1 MSSVLGI
8 TLAKPVQGKADQTSS
23 PSTTKVKAAT
33 SGATSEVSSI
43 STITANSATNVS
55 SATHQFSTA
64 TTTSQQ
70 ASSATSNISTT
81 TASKQISKSTT
92 GKLNSNETAT
102 TSNSAATSVAS
113 TAPYIP
119 AKSNVSFTDNIK
131 STIANTPTTVAAPAI
146 PSHST
151 QFIDDSAPITSPTP
165 VTTNSIHVRPFTV
178 HSSFS
183 FKPGQFLRF
192 TLPNVALL
200 RDDVEQGVPNY
211 VKNFFI
217 AIKPGAM
224 IGWSQY
230 HILPSISGAQALL
243 ESGWGKSTLSVQGH
257 NLFGIKGSYHGHSI
271 EMPTTEYLN
280 GEDVTIEATF
290 RKYPDWATSIVD
302 HGAFL
307 NQNSRYRNL
316 LGVKNY
322 STVAWDLQ
330 NDGYATA
337 PNYATSLINA
347 IQDYDLQE
355 WDQEAFTGNT
365 GSTTT
370 TTGNHR
376 SGTYTFIQNSNIR
389 TEPSLFAPIIGVYY
403 LGDVVNYTGQ
413 IKAEGYTWLQYLAST
428 GAIHYVALP
437 STVSIPS
444 TSTYTPTNPMRNVS
458 GTYTFTENTNIRTAP
473 SLSAPVVGTYYP
485 GDSVT
490 YTGQVNAEGYIW
502 LQYLSGSGNTRYVAM
517 SGTSE
522 QYNTNNI
529 SGTFTFT
536 QQTNIRTAPSTS
548 ASIVGVY
555 YPGDSVIYNAQITA
569 DGYTW
574 LQYISGSGTLRY
586 AVM

>member
-1 MSSVLGI
+1 MKKWSTYNKNTSHKIVELSSIVVMSSVLGI
-8 TLAKPVQGKADQTSS
+8 ILAKPVQGKADQTSS

-243 ESGWGKSTLSVQGH
+243 ESG
-257 NLFGIKGSYHGHSI
+257 
-271 EMPTTEYLN
+271 
-280 GEDVTIEATF
+280 
-290 RKYPDWATSIVD
+290 
-302 HGAFL
+302 
-307 NQNSRYRNL
+307 
-316 LGVKNY
+316 
-322 STVAWDLQ
+322 
-330 NDGYATA
+330 
-337 PNYATSLINA
+337 
-347 IQDYDLQE
+347 
-355 WDQEAFTGNT
+355 
-365 GSTTT
+365 
-370 TTGNHR
+370 
-376 SGTYTFIQNSNIR
+376 
-389 TEPSLFAPIIGVYY
+389 
-403 LGDVVNYTGQ
+403 
-413 IKAEGYTWLQYLAST
+413 
-428 GAIHYVALP
+428 
-437 STVSIPS
+437 
-444 TSTYTPTNPMRNVS
+444 
-458 GTYTFTENTNIRTAP
+458 
-473 SLSAPVVGTYYP
+473 
-485 GDSVT
+485 
-490 YTGQVNAEGYIW
+490 
-502 LQYLSGSGNTRYVAM
+502 
-517 SGTSE
+517 
-522 QYNTNNI
+522 
-529 SGTFTFT
+529 
-536 QQTNIRTAPSTS
+536 
-548 ASIVGVY
+548 
-555 YPGDSVIYNAQITA
+555 
-569 DGYTW
+569 
-574 LQYISGSGTLRY
+574 
-586 AVM
+586 